1 MVVVGHEGT
10 AKIGLIIY
18 FKICS
23 ELGRKQLIVLMNAAF
38 LSLTRVFFQKTKL
51 F

>member
-18 FKICS
+18 FKFCS
-23 ELGRKQLIVLMNAAF
+23 ELAKSQLIVMMM
-38 LSLTRVFFQKTKL
+38 SEITLTL
-51 F
+51 